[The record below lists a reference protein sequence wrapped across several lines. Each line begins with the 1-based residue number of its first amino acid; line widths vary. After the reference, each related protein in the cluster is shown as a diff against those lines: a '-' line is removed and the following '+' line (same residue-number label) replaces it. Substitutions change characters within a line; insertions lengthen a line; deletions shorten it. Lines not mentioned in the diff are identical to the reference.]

1 MRDKILTAGLAA
13 MLLVILLAAMVGCE
27 KSNPFPLMT
36 PQPASTQ
43 PTAKTLTNAQA
54 DTREIGKTLA
64 ESSANMQLIA
74 VDVRSDAK
82 SAPEPVRAA
91 LEGRADRLVHESA
104 AVGAQAKLV
113 DPGVTRQ
120 LEAAVEQLATM
131 QKENEK
137 IIAGLVAQNAITA
150 GKLADTE
157 KQLADA
163 ESMRFWIPFLL
174 FGMVVGFG
182 LSFMKLHPAW
192 KDFPFEIGG
201 SVAVGC
207 LIGLIYIHTQGKYP
221 GYCAIGGFSTVLV
234 FLALNVYRINK
245 LQSKVAT

>member
-1 MRDKILTAGLAA
+1 MRLKLA
-13 MLLVILLAAMVGCE
+13 LLVALAVVCASCE
-27 KSNPFPLMT
+27 ASNPFPLMT

-43 PTAKTLTNAQA
+43 PTSRALINAQA

-64 ESSANMQLIA
+64 ESSANMQSIA

-120 LEAAVEQLATM
+120 LESALDQLATM
-131 QKENEK
+131 QAENEK
-137 IIAGLVAQNAITA
+137 IVAGLVAQNATTQ
-150 GKLADTE
+150 KQLSETTE
-157 KQLADA
+157 KLKDARSLRLAA
-163 ESMRFWIPFLL
+163 WFLLGGVVAGVALVACKAHPAMAWIPGEL
-174 FGMVVGFG
+174 
-182 LSFMKLHPAW
+182 
-192 KDFPFEIGG
+192 GG
-201 SVAVGC
+201 GIAGGC
-207 LIGLIYIHTQGKYP
+207 LLGLLYIHTRDEYP
-221 GYCAIGGFSTVLV
+221 MATAIGGFALM
-234 FLALNVYRINK
+234 LALVVPTVIRLNN

>member
-1 MRDKILTAGLAA
+1 
-13 MLLVILLAAMVGCE
+13 
-27 KSNPFPLMT
+27 MT

-64 ESSANMQLIA
+64 ESSANMQSIA
-74 VDVRSDAK
+74 VDVRSDART
-82 SAPEPVRAA
+82 APEPVRSA

-120 LEAAVEQLATM
+120 LESAVQQLATM
-131 QKENEK
+131 QTENEK
-137 IIAGLVAQNAITA
+137 IVAGLVTQNE
-150 GKLADTE
+150 KLAQDNAE
-157 KQLADA
+157 KDERIKDA

-174 FGMVVGFG
+174 FGMVGGFG
-182 LSFMKLHPAW
+182 LAFMKLHPKW

-201 SVAVGC
+201 GIAAGC
-207 LIGLIYIHTQGKYP
+207 LLGLIYIHTQGKYP
-221 GYCAIGGFSTVLV
+221 MQCAIAGFSV
-234 FLALNVYRINK
+234 FLIMLGMSVYRINK
-245 LQSKVAT
+245 IQSKVAT

>member
-1 MRDKILTAGLAA
+1 MRLKLA
-13 MLLVILLAAMVGCE
+13 LLVVLAVVCMSCE
-27 KSNPFPLMT
+27 ASSPFPLMT

-43 PTAKTLTNAQA
+43 PTSRALINAQA

-64 ESSANMQLIA
+64 ESSANMQSIA

-82 SAPEPVRAA
+82 SAPEPVRTA

-120 LEAAVEQLATM
+120 LEAALDQLATM

-137 IIAGLVAQNAITA
+137 IVAGLVAQNATTA

-174 FGMVVGFG
+174 FGMVGGFG

-201 SVAVGC
+201 GIAAGC

-221 GYCAIGGFSTVLV
+221 MSCAIGGFATFLV
-234 FLALNVYRINK
+234 FLASNVYRINK
-245 LQSKVAT
+245 IQSKVAT

>member
-1 MRDKILTAGLAA
+1 
-13 MLLVILLAAMVGCE
+13 
-27 KSNPFPLMT
+27 MT

-43 PTAKTLTNAQA
+43 PTSRALINAQA

-64 ESSANMQLIA
+64 ESSANMQSIA

-120 LEAAVEQLATM
+120 LESALDQLATM
-131 QKENEK
+131 QKENEN
-137 IIAGLVAQNAITA
+137 IVAGLVAQNATSA
-150 GKLADTE
+150 AKLADTQ

-163 ESMRFWIPFLL
+163 QSMSFWVPFL
-174 FGMVVGFG
+174 FIGIIVGAVLLG
-182 LSFMKLHPAW
+182 VKLKYDW
-192 KDFPFEIGG
+192 FPGEIGPVI
-201 SVAVGC
+201 SVTC
-207 LIGLIYIHTQGKYP
+207 LILLGYIHTQGRYP
-221 GYCAIGGFSTVLV
+221 
-234 FLALNVYRINK
+234 LATALCFFAVIVVCIYTIVVRLNN